1 MARECRINFT
11 WDNEACVWI
20 ATSDDV
26 FGLILE
32 HDSLDALVE
41 RVRLAVPELLALEG
55 TLSDD
60 ISLDYGMLRKERLAL
75 SG

>member
-1 MARECRINFT
+1 MPNEYSINLT
-11 WDNEACVWI
+11 WDNEASVWI

-32 HDSLDALVE
+32 DESIDVLMY
-41 RVRLAVPELLALEG
+41 RVRHAVPELLAFDSPVAE
-55 TLSDD
+55 D
-60 ISLDYGMLRKERLAL
+60 ISFDFIARRKERLAI